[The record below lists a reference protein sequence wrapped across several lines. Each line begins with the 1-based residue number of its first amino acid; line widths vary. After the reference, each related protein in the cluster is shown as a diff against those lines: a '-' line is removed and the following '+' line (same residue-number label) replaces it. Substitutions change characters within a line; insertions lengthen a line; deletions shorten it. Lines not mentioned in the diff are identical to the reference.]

1 MPKSSKRQKKKAY
14 HGKRTQTAYVIFL
27 SHSSH
32 DSWIAKVIA
41 EKIQAIGADCWLDEK
56 DLGGGDVIVNE
67 IIRGI
72 DSCEE
77 AIVLISP
84 SSVNSQWVSFEI
96 GGVRAQHK
104 RVTPIL
110 NNVKPSEM
118 PPMQDIKG
126 IDLNKFDQFLA
137 QLERR
142 IARSRGQRKR

>member
-1 MPKSSKRQKKKAY
+1 M
-14 HGKRTQTAYVIFL
+14 
-27 SHSSH
+27 
-32 DSWIAKVIA
+32 A
-41 EKIQAIGADCWLDEK
+41 EKIEAIGGDCWLDEK
-56 DLGGGDVIVNE
+56 DLEGGDVVVNE

-72 DSCEE
+72 DACSE

-84 SSVNSQWVSFEI
+84 NSVNSQWVSFEI

-110 NNVKPSEM
+110 NNVKLSEM